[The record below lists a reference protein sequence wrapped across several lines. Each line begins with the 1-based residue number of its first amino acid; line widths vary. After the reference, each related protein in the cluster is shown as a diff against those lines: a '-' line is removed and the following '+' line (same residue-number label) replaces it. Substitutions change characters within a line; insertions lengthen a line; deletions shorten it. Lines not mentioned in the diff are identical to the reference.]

1 MEASFPG
8 DQGKLLRL
16 AAAGLLA
23 ALFLGALAVSWTI
36 PFQEWDAYSI
46 GTWSRFIAD
55 GDAIL
60 SPKADQ
66 IAHQRPLVPVP
77 QGLIWRWLG
86 HPSMRA
92 GRMLS
97 LSYSMLLVVVTFLL
111 ARRLKLDRTEAW
123 LAAFLAGASPLVT
136 EKVSATLSDIP
147 SAALFWSGILT
158 MLLARERRSL
168 VFWLLTGILW
178 SLSLLGKVT
187 ALGLCAGF
195 IATTIAYGISRRW
208 RWKPWLAM
216 AAGLGLPGYGVYRY
230 WNRVRAPFSWP
241 HFLYGWGGAYYD
253 GLARS
258 LRLRTLLH
266 ANWFGIFLTL
276 IFGAA
281 LISWLSSRS
290 RRLTL
295 FLLVAGGVWA
305 VAARLASS
313 TGLRDYGP
321 TRLDVLFAG
330 IPAIVVVIGFAVA
343 LFNAERSPSFRA
355 EAELLLVSA
364 AYFAVWLL
372 KLNYDRRF
380 LVGILPPIAVC
391 ASRWLRAVW
400 QFVIE
405 RRSPILSAAALVVFS
420 AVAWEGARL
429 MDRGFY
435 VFSKGI
441 LAINQRHGLSPEAK
455 MDEIFGDSMRII
467 TEAQKLVASD
477 PHLRVIS
484 PDTRLAFFFGTHID
498 AFYATPANIAN
509 YDFLIWVNNSGI
521 VEQYKT
527 VYKIPEP
534 LDALKKT
541 GRLSEIDK
549 SAEYELYRVSR
560 N

>member
-1 MEASFPG
+1 METSSL
-8 DQGKLLRL
+8 DSQGKLLRF

-97 LSYSMLLVVVTFLL
+97 LSFSVLLVVVTFLL
-111 ARRLKLDRTEAW
+111 ARRLRLDTTEAW
-123 LAAFLAGASPLVT
+123 MAAFLAGASPLVT

-147 SAALFWSGILT
+147 SAALFWAGILT
-158 MLLARERRSL
+158 LLLSREKRSF
-168 VFWLLTGILW
+168 VYWLLTGILW

-195 IATTIAYGISRRW
+195 IATTVVYGIRQRW
-208 RWKPWLAM
+208 QWKPWLAM
-216 AAGLGLPGYGVYRY
+216 AFGLALPGYGVYRY
-230 WNRVRAPFSWP
+230 WNYVRPPFPWP
-241 HFLYGWGGAYYD
+241 HFLFGWGGAYYD
-253 GLARS
+253 DLARS
-258 LRLRTLLH
+258 LRLRSFLH

-281 LISWLSSRS
+281 LISWLSPGS
-290 RRLTL
+290 RRVTT
-295 FLLVAGGVWA
+295 FLLLAGGLWA
-305 VAARLASS
+305 VAARLISS
-313 TGLRDYGP
+313 AGLRGGP
-321 TRLDVLFAG
+321 GWLDALVAG
-330 IPAIVVVIGFAVA
+330 VPAIVVIIGIAVA
-343 LFNAERSPSFRA
+343 LFRSERNPSCRA
-355 EAELLLVSA
+355 DAELLLVSA
-364 AYFAVWLL
+364 AYFAAWLL

-380 LVGILPPIAVC
+380 LVAILPPVAIC
-391 ASRWLRAVW
+391 ASRWLRAMW
-400 QFVIE
+400 QFANE
-405 RRSPILSAAALVVFS
+405 KKSQALTAAALVVF
-420 AVAWEGARL
+420 AGITWEGFRV
-429 MDRGFY
+429 MDHGY
-435 VFSKGI
+435 PVFSREM
-441 LAINQRHGLSPEAK
+441 LAINQRHGLEPEAK
-455 MDEIFGDSMRII
+455 MAEIFGDSMRIV

-477 PHLRVIS
+477 PRLRVIS
-484 PDTRLAFFFGTHID
+484 PDTRLAFFFGSNID
-498 AFYATPANIAN
+498 AWYATPANIAN
-509 YDFLIWVNNSGI
+509 YDLLIWVNNSGI
-521 VEQYKT
+521 LQQYKT
-527 VYKIPEP
+527 VYGIPEP

-549 SAEYELYRVSR
+549 TAEYELYRVAR
-560 N
+560 Q

>member
-1 MEASFPG
+1 MEANPHS
-8 DQGKLLRL
+8 DQDKPLRL

-23 ALFLGALAVSWTI
+23 VLFLGALAVSWTI
-36 PFQEWDAYSI
+36 PFQEWDAFSI

-97 LSYSMLLVVVTFLL
+97 LSFSVLLVVVTFLL
-111 ARRLKLDRTEAW
+111 ARRMKLDSTEAW
-123 LAAFLAGASPLVT
+123 IAAFLAGASPLVT

-147 SAALFWSGILT
+147 SAALFWAGILT

-168 VFWLLTGILW
+168 LYWLLTGVLW

-195 IATTIAYGISRRW
+195 IATTTVYGIRRRW
-208 RWKPWLAM
+208 HWKPWLAM

-230 WNRVRAPFSWP
+230 WDFVRPPIAWQR
-241 HFLYGWGGAYYD
+241 FLYGWSSAYFETH
-253 GLARS
+253 ARWF
-258 LRLRTLLH
+258 RALLH

-281 LISWLSSRS
+281 LISWLSPGS
-290 RRLTL
+290 RRFTL

-305 VAARLASS
+305 VAARLASHA
-313 TGLRDYGP
+313 GLREGGTTLRDN
-321 TRLDVLFAG
+321 LVAG

-343 LFNAERSPSFRA
+343 LFRAERSPSYRA
-355 EAELLLVSA
+355 EAELLCVSA
-364 AYFAVWLL
+364 AYFVVWLL
-372 KLNYDRRF
+372 KLSYDRRF
-380 LVGILPPIAVC
+380 LVAILPPVAIC
-391 ASRWLRAVW
+391 ASRWLRAMWHSVN
-400 QFVIE
+400 E
-405 RRSPILSAAALVVFS
+405 KKSPALTAAALLVFS
-420 AVAWEGARL
+420 AVTWEGARL
-429 MDRGFY
+429 MDHGY
-435 VFSKGI
+435 PVFSRGM
-441 LAINQRHGLSPEAK
+441 LAINQRHGLLPEAK

-467 TEAQKLVASD
+467 AEAQKLVASD
-477 PHLRVIS
+477 PRLRVIS
-484 PDTRLAFFFGTHID
+484 PDTRLAFFFGSHID
-498 AFYATPANIAN
+498 AWYATPANIAN
-509 YDFLIWVNNSGI
+509 YDLLIWVNNSGI
-521 VEQYKT
+521 LQQYKT
-527 VYKIPEP
+527 VYGIPEP

-541 GRLSEIDK
+541 GRLAEIDK
-549 SAEYELYRVSR
+549 AVEYELYRVSR
-560 N
+560 K